1 MQERLMAKTTELADV
16 KRKGK
21 VTKKAKTALAV
32 KEPAIKFNKDD
43 YLIVNVNGKYK
54 LGTAFA
60 KGRLLLEE
68 GVEDDDTSQT
78 IDFAPGDIVACLGK
92 NPPIGK
98 DAFGCKL
105 EFYEQTF
112 TDKNWGPVHF
122 FRKIEDEREMKYLKQ
137 VLTKAHKVLEG
148 HKATNFLPLNR
159 IDLRVAK
166 GKYAGTYHFNYKK
179 GDKMTLRPVDM
190 KDRDYMMYVVIH
202 EAGHGVWYRSVPQD
216 IRVKWTGLFHKRVRL
231 HATTEKQLKSMAQA
245 LVGYESFKSY
255 AKDECDEDDKK
266 VLKEAFAYVK
276 RVHKL
281 NEKQLEALVQT
292 KGGKAILEFWPKSA
306 DVGLV
311 SPDVT
316 EYSMESVEEFFAESF
331 AYFMTKKSL
340 PKDIQKAMQYTL
352 KHLIKDYGGE

>member
-1 MQERLMAKTTELADV
+1 MAKTQELSTI
-16 KRKGK
+16 KKK
-21 VTKKAKTALAV
+21 TKLTKKAKTSLANQG
-32 KEPAIKFNKDD
+32 PSIKYSKDD
-43 YLIVNVNGKYK
+43 YVIIKANGKYK

-68 GVEDDDTSQT
+68 GVEDDDTSIT
-78 IDFAPGDIVACLGK
+78 LDFEENDVVACLGK
-92 NPPIGK
+92 NPPVGK

-105 EFYEQTF
+105 EFYDQTF
-112 TDKNWGPVHF
+112 TDKHWGPIHF

-137 VLTKAHKVLEG
+137 VLNKAYSVLSE
-148 HKATNFLPLNR
+148 HKASRFLPLTR
-159 IDLRVAK
+159 TDLRMAK
-166 GKYAGTYHFNYKK
+166 GKYAGMYSFNYKR

-190 KDRDYMMYVVIH
+190 KDRKYMLYVIIH
-202 EAGHGVWYRSVPQD
+202 EAGHGVWYRCVPSD
-216 IRVKWTGLFHKRVRL
+216 VKVIWTDLFHKRVRL
-231 HATTEKQLKSMAQA
+231 HTSTEKQLKAMAKA
-245 LVGYESFKSY
+245 LVSYDDFKSY

-281 NEKQLEALVQT
+281 NEKQLEALVKT
-292 KGGKAILEFWPKSA
+292 KGGKAILDYWPKSA

-331 AYFMTKKSL
+331 AYFLTKKSL
-340 PKDIQKAMQYTL
+340 PKDITKEMEHTL
-352 KHLIKDYGGE
+352 KNLIKDSEGG